1 MVCLQISIFIVC
13 TLNLARTHFEQE
25 KKSFSFA
32 GNLRKLLSLVK
43 EYKTLYVEKFNRKY
57 NYYSIIS
64 SFKTSKVNAKTI
76 KERFEPGNSLLVIFS
91 HSQVALRVCLCSHF
105 MFDLHSRKYNQ
116 FLYFIIYVFLLK
128 QVIIKNIFSLKLKNN
143 NSNIFF
149 NPCKK
154 YYFK

>member
-1 MVCLQISIFIVC
+1 MCIFINKITQSGLSSNFNFHC
-13 TLNLARTHFEQE
+13 LHFKSGEDTFWAG
-25 KKSFSFA
+25 KKSISFA

-57 NYYSIIS
+57 NYYSIIN

-116 FLYFIIYVFLLK
+116 FYILLFM
-128 QVIIKNIFSLKLKNN
+128 FSYLNR
-143 NSNIFF
+143 
-149 NPCKK
+149 
-154 YYFK
+154 